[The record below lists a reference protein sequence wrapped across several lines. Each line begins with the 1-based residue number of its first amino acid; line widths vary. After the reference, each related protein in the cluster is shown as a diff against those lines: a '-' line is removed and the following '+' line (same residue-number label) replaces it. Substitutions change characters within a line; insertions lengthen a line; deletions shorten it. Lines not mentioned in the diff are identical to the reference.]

1 MEIAITGASGFI
13 GRHLMRRFLER
24 TEPGLAKATL
34 RALHSGEHPSS
45 TWTFPKDLVRTAPL
59 YDDRGRIHPE
69 ALNGVDTLLH
79 LGWSTVPATAEL
91 DPQADQRTNVE
102 GGLRLLEGVRAA
114 RVRRVVFLSSGGTV
128 YGPTDRLPIPED
140 APTRPIS
147 AYGISKLLFESYLG
161 LAAKQHGFEHVILR
175 PGNVYGDPLPRQR
188 PQGVIEHWMAR
199 IAAGLPIE
207 VWNDLAVTRDLL
219 HVDDMTTAI
228 LAAVE
233 RPLDRAVLN
242 IGTGVGTSLGE
253 LLQLLER
260 VVGRPVH
267 TEVRSTAPAAIPANV
282 LDPRKAMEVLGF
294 RTTIPLATGV
304 ERLWQQ
310 IEAPTQRP

>member
-13 GRHLMRRFLER
+13 GRNLMQRFMER
-24 TEPGLAKATL
+24 AGPGHATTTI
-34 RALHSGEHPSS
+34 RALHSGERPSS

-59 YDDRGRIHPE
+59 YDDHGRIHPE

-79 LGWSTVPATAEL
+79 LGWSTVPATAEQ

-102 GGLRLLEGVRAA
+102 GGLRLLEAVRAA
-114 RVRRVVFLSSGGTV
+114 GVRRVVFLSSGGTV
-128 YGPTDRLPIPED
+128 YGPTTELPIRED

-175 PGNVYGDPLPRQR
+175 PGNVYGDPVPRQR

-199 IAAGLPIE
+199 IAAGRSIE
-207 VWNDLAVTRDLL
+207 LWNPLSVTRDLL
-219 HVDDMTTAI
+219 HVDDMVTAI

-233 RPLDRAVLN
+233 HPAGHAVLN

-253 LLQLLER
+253 LLALLER
-260 VVGRPVH
+260 VTGRPIP

-282 LDPRKAMEVLGF
+282 LDPRKAMDVLGF
-294 RTTIPLATGV
+294 RTTIPLATGL
-304 ERLWQQ
+304 ERLWLQ
-310 IEAPTQRP
+310 INGTR

>member
-13 GRHLMRRFLER
+13 GRHLVQRLIER
-24 TEPGLAKATL
+24 AGSGVTTTTI
-34 RALHSGEHPSS
+34 RALHSGERPSA
-45 TWTFPKDLVRTAPL
+45 TWAFPKHLVRTAPL
-59 YDDRGRIHPE
+59 YEADGRIDTD

-79 LGWSTVPATAEL
+79 LGWSTVPATAEQ

-102 GGLRLLEGVRAA
+102 GGLRLLDAVRAA
-114 RVRRVVFLSSGGTV
+114 GVRRVIFLSSGGTV
-128 YGPTDRLPIPED
+128 HGPTDRLPIPED

-161 LAAKQHGFEHVILR
+161 LAAKRHGFEHVILR

-188 PQGVIEHWMAR
+188 PQGVIEHWMAS
-199 IAAGLPIE
+199 IAAGRPIE
-207 VWNDLAVTRDLL
+207 LWNPLSVTRDLL
-219 HVDDMTTAI
+219 HVDDMVTAI
-228 LAAVE
+228 VAAME
-233 RPLDRAVLN
+233 HPAGQAVLN

-260 VVGRPVH
+260 VVGRPIP

-310 IEAPTQRP
+310 IGASSNRP

>member
-13 GRHLMRRFLER
+13 GRNLMQRLMER
-24 TEPGLAKATL
+24 AGSGVATTTI
-34 RALHSGEHPSS
+34 RALHSGDRPSA
-45 TWTFPKDLVRTAPL
+45 TWTIPKDLVRTAPL
-59 YDDRGRIHPE
+59 YDADGRVHPE

-79 LGWSTVPATAEL
+79 LGWSTVPATAEQ

-102 GGLRLLEGVRAA
+102 GGLRLLEAVRAA
-114 RVRRVVFLSSGGTV
+114 GVRRVVFLSSGGTI

-175 PGNVYGDPLPRQR
+175 PGNVYGDPVPRQR
-188 PQGVIEHWMAR
+188 PQGVVEHWMAR
-199 IAAGLPIE
+199 IAANRPIE

-228 LAAVE
+228 LAAAD
-233 RPLDRAVLN
+233 RPVDHAVLN
-242 IGTGVGTSLGE
+242 VGTGIGTSLGE

-260 VVGRPVH
+260 VVGHPIA
-267 TEVRSTAPAAIPANV
+267 TEVRGTAPAAIPANV
-282 LDPRKAMEVLGF
+282 LDPQKAMDVLGF
-294 RTTIPLATGV
+294 RTTVPLATGL
-304 ERLWQQ
+304 ERLWLQ
-310 IEAPTQRP
+310 INGTR